1 MHGQLNSCVTY
12 QALAARLQGPIWV
25 ASLHSDSVTVAR
37 AGRRRHPAG
46 QPEPV
51 AGERGACL
59 PLPAERTDNAKRRR
73 RVADHA
79 RPARSHGDDMAGGG
93 ARSERRHGEPWM
105 ILLYPW
111 AVGDLIAARQY
122 VCCFDI

>member
-1 MHGQLNSCVTY
+1 MHGQLNSCVAY

-37 AGRRRHPAG
+37 AGRRRHPAR

-51 AGERGACL
+51 ADERGACL
-59 PLPAERTDNAKRRR
+59 PLPAERPDNAKRRR

-79 RPARSHGDDMAGGG
+79 WPARSHGDDMAGGTW
-93 ARSERRHGEPWM
+93 SERRHGEPKGRM
-105 ILLYPW
+105 VLYSW
-111 AVGDLIAARQY
+111 GA
-122 VCCFDI
+122 